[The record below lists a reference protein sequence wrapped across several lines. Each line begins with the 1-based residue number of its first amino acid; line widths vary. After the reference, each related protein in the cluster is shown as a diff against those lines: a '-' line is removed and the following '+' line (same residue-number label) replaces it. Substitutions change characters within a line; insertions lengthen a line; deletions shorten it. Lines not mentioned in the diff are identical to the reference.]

1 MCARCP
7 STESGAGLMLPLG
20 TTTFTPAAPFG
31 AANCKSGCVEGGTA
45 DSFAPSDSRDTVQ
58 RALARDERSM
68 LGADAAQAR
77 SALTI
82 DGRDR
87 KVWTYYSAKDVAVA
101 EVVLERSGE
110 GWRAL
115 SAQQCAADGVEE
127 IQQVATAQP
136 RTGPDSCRAQHDTRP
151 NR

>member
-1 MCARCP
+1 
-7 STESGAGLMLPLG
+7 
-20 TTTFTPAAPFG
+20 
-31 AANCKSGCVEGGTA
+31 
-45 DSFAPSDSRDTVQ
+45 
-58 RALARDERSM
+58 M
-68 LGADAAQAR
+68 LGADVAQAR

-127 IQQVATAQP
+127 IQHAATSA
-136 RTGPDSCRAQHDTRP
+136 AKNRP
-151 NR
+151 